1 MNLAEAITLRE
12 AAKAAYLKSLDAK
25 SYQVGD
31 GSTARSL
38 ERNSSTQLQAEYLK
52 WDTEVTKL
60 QNAATGRGRIAYVR
74 GAR

>member
-1 MNLAEAITLRE
+1 MTLTDAITLRD
-12 AAKAAYLKSLDAK
+12 AAKAAYLKSLKAK
-25 SYQVGD
+25 SYQVNG
-31 GSTARSL
+31 GSAGRSL